1 MHRRWPHQRF
11 LPTPSSL
18 PGGHS
23 WTGTPW
29 ASPQEPEEPTL
40 AGPGHKSCHSTNAHQ
55 RPFPSDQEKEGQQS
69 LRSASA
75 KLDPPPPRDPPK
87 PAHSG
92 PPAASPGAQ
101 VPPHGPTFLVWT
113 STYTSSP
120 IMSSSH
126 VGCPLHP
133 LPPWQQPGPRT
144 SWEGRRRPA
153 CPTFPLGVQTQ
164 ASGAAGPWGPD
175 DSEVG

>member
-69 LRSASA
+69 LRSSISEARPTPTTGPPQACSLRPTSCISWRPSTPVWTHIPGVDVHVH
-75 KLDPPPPRDPPK
+75 KQPHHVLFPRGMPPPPPPSLATAWTSHILGRK
-87 PAHSG
+87 E
-92 PPAASPGAQ
+92 AAS
-101 VPPHGPTFLVWT
+101 L
-113 STYTSSP
+113 SY
-120 IMSSSH
+120 
-126 VGCPLHP
+126 
-133 LPPWQQPGPRT
+133 LPPG
-144 SWEGRRRPA
+144 
-153 CPTFPLGVQTQ
+153 
-164 ASGAAGPWGPD
+164 GPD
-175 DSEVG
+175 TGLRGCWALGSR